1 MTDGD
6 SEQGRCTSLAAKHWR
21 QVRWRSRRGML
32 ELDLLLTKFAAQRYP
47 LLDDADQAAYR
58 HLLTHDDWQLWDW
71 LQGQPPAR
79 DLARIVHLVAAFG
92 VGEGDGS
99 GAR

>member
-1 MTDGD
+1 MTGGDGCR
-6 SEQGRCTSLAAKHWR
+6 EPLAAKHWR

-32 ELDLLLTKFAAQRYP
+32 ELDLLLTKFADQRYP

-58 HLLTHDDWQLWDW
+58 RLLAHGDWQLWDW
-71 LQGQPPAR
+71 LQGQPPAS
-79 DLARIVHLVAAFG
+79 DLARIVRLVAAFG

>member
-6 SEQGRCTSLAAKHWR
+6 SEQGRCTSLAAKRWG

-32 ELDLLLTKFAAQRYP
+32 ELDLLLTKFAEQRYP
-47 LLDDADQAAYR
+47 LLDDADQATYR
-58 HLLTHDDWQLWDW
+58 RLLAHDDWQLWDW
-71 LQGQPPAR
+71 LQGELPAP
-79 DLARIVHLVAAFG
+79 DLARIVGLVVAFG